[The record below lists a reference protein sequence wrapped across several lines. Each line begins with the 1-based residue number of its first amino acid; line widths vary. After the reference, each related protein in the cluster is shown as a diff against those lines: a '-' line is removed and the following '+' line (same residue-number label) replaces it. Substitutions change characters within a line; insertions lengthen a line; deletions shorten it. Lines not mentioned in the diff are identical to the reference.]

1 MLLKKISTWGTA
13 ALAGAI
19 VLAACERDYESVQVN
34 NTQLGDRAYLKIINS
49 TINSAR
55 NFISI
60 DGARL
65 NGAALLYSNTSAF
78 SVSLFPQQ
86 NSGAYAAV
94 RSGTVRLV
102 MADTLTTSTQ
112 PAYNQSVTL
121 NPNTYYTL
129 FSYDTVNAAK
139 YLLIQD
145 NFPSFFSV
153 DTTAAI
159 RFANFMHAPA
169 AANAPNVDFVSAR
182 MGLLASNVPL
192 TGVTPFN
199 GRFRANITDT
209 LFVRPTGTSTNL
221 YNFTINALPRRSYTI
236 VWRGR
241 FTNTTA
247 YNASTNGWG
256 RHFQIVTH
264 DVTR

>member
-1 MLLKKISTWGTA
+1 MLLKKISAWGLVL
-13 ALAGAI
+13 LAGAI
-19 VLAACERDYESVQVN
+19 TLTACERDYEPIQVN
-34 NTQLGDRAYLKIINS
+34 NTQLSERAFLKIINN
-49 TINSAR
+49 TINSSR
-55 NFISI
+55 NFVSI

-65 NGAALLYSNTSAF
+65 NGTALIYSNTSAF

-121 NPNTYYTL
+121 NPNNYYTL

-139 YLLIQD
+139 YLLVQD
-145 NFPSFFSV
+145 FFPSFLPI
-153 DTTAAI
+153 DTTSGI

-169 AANAPNVDFVSAR
+169 AANAPSVDFVSAR
-182 MGLLASNVPL
+182 MGMLASNVPL

-199 GRFRANITDT
+199 GRFRANVTDT

-221 YNFTINALPRRSYTI
+221 YNFPINTLPRRSYTI

-247 YNASTNGWG
+247 HNASTNGWG
-256 RHFQIVTH
+256 RHFQIVSH